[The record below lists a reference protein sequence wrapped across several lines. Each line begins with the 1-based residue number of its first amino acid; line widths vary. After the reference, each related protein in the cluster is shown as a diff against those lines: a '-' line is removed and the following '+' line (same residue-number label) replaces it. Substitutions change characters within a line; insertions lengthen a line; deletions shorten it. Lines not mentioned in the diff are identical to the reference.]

1 MDLGFLSASQ
11 PRNTQAI
18 GQSRLLQPAG
28 HLCPI
33 ALEQGWQVGDDHK
46 EVTKLQELT
55 YELKVGDAMTEDV
68 VTVAPQTTMDE
79 LREIMRVRRISG
91 TPVLESG
98 KLVGVVSVEDLINAL
113 ADGEIDTTV
122 GEKMARGVKTLRA
135 DEPLIRAVGQ
145 FARLN
150 YGRFPVVNRE
160 GQLVGILTQ
169 GDIVRA
175 LLHELEV
182 GYREEEIHRYR
193 ASHFFEDIVADETA
207 VVFGYYV
214 PGKDFGTAGAAS
226 SSLKTTLHRL
236 GLSPPVIRRVAVA
249 TYEAEMNVVIYTDG
263 GEIVAEVR
271 PDRVRIE
278 VDDTGPGILD
288 IERAMQPG
296 FSTAPEWVREMGFG
310 AGMGLPNIEACSD
323 VMRLDST
330 LGVGT
335 RLEIIIHIDESQAD
349 VRA

>member
-1 MDLGFLSASQ
+1 VSEGE
-11 PRNTQAI
+11 R
-18 GQSRLLQPAG
+18 
-28 HLCPI
+28 
-33 ALEQGWQVGDDHK
+33 K

-55 YELKVGDAMTEDV
+55 YDLTVGDAMTGDV
-68 VTVAPQTTMDE
+68 VTVTPQATMAE
-79 LREIMRVRRISG
+79 FREIMRTHRVSG
-91 TPVLESG
+91 TPVLEKG
-98 KLVGVVSVEDLINAL
+98 QLVGVVSVEDLIKAL
-113 ADGEIDTTV
+113 ADGEINATV
-122 GEKMARGVKTLRA
+122 GEKMACDVKTLRVG
-135 DEPLIRAVGQ
+135 DPLVRAVGQ

-150 YGRFPVVNRE
+150 FGRFPVIDRE

-193 ASHFFEDIVADETA
+193 ASHIFEDIVADETA
-207 VVFGYYV
+207 LVFGYYV
-214 PGKDFGTAGAAS
+214 VGKDFNAAGAAS

-236 GLSPPVIRRVAVA
+236 GLPPPVIRRVAVA

-278 VDDTGPGILD
+278 VIDTGPGILD
-288 IERAMQPG
+288 IDRAMQPG

-310 AGMGLPNIEACSD
+310 AGMGLPNIQACAD

-335 RLEIIIHIDESQAD
+335 RLEIIIHIEET
-349 VRA
+349 